1 MAELKRV
8 LGQNH
13 IITHFENAV
22 KMDKISHAYIINGE
36 ADSGKR
42 DLALRFAMAIN
53 CEKQTGEPCMECRS
67 CRQALSGNQP
77 DIKWVTHEKTAISV
91 DDIRLQVNNDIV
103 IKPYSSRKKVYIIP
117 ESEKMNQAA
126 QNALLKTIEEPPS
139 YATIILLTA
148 NSGSFLQ
155 TILSRCV
162 VFNIRPVR
170 DDIIRQYLKTDYNV
184 SDYEARVATAF
195 AEGNP
200 GKAVK
205 LATSDEFVELRDCVV
220 RGINNVANGTMQ
232 DIMQAVKDATTY
244 KDNMTEYLSLVRMW
258 FRDMLVYKA
267 CKDENKF
274 IFRNETS
281 NLKELCSV
289 CEYNDIN
296 EIIEKINY
304 VQSLLNSNVNF
315 EASIEM
321 LYLTIK
327 EKIKLYD

>member
-1 MAELKRV
+1 MAELKRI

-13 IITHFENAV
+13 IIKHFENAV

-53 CEKQTGEPCMECRS
+53 CEKQSGEPCMECKS
-67 CRQALSGNQP
+67 CRQAISGNQP
-77 DIKWVTHEKTAISV
+77 DIKWVTHEKTGIGV
-91 DDIRLQVNNDIV
+91 EDIRVQINNDIV
-103 IKPYSSRKKVYIIP
+103 IKPYSSRKKIYIVP

-126 QNALLKTIEEPPS
+126 QNALLKTIEEPPA

-148 NSGSFLQ
+148 NAGSFLQ

-170 DDIIRQYLKTDYNV
+170 DDIISNYLKTDYGV
-184 SDYEARVATAF
+184 SDYEARVAAAF

-205 LATSDEFVELRDCVV
+205 LATSEEFVQLRDIVV
-220 RGINNVANGTMQ
+220 KSITNVANGTMQ
-232 DIMQAVKDATTY
+232 DIMSAVKDAGTY
-244 KDNMTEYLSLVRMW
+244 KDNMGEYLGLVRIW
-258 FRDMLVYKA
+258 FRDMLVYMS
-267 CKDENKF
+267 CRNENML

-281 NLKELCSV
+281 NIKDLCSV

-296 EIIEKINY
+296 EIIGKIDY
-304 VQSLLNSNVNF
+304 VQSLLASNVNF

-327 EKIKLYD
+327 EKIKLYT